1 MDAEARRPSIAAWCA
16 ALVLFSP
23 IAYFLSLGPAVL
35 AANYF
40 ESLESPLE
48 IYVAPAEFVYLRSPQ
63 PVKSS
68 LDWYVELWDR

>member
-1 MDAEARRPSIAAWCA
+1 MDHDPRRPSVAAWCA

-23 IAYFLSLGPAVL
+23 FAYFLSLGPAVL
-35 AANYF
+35 AANHF
-40 ESLESPLE
+40 EALENPLE
-48 IYVAPAEFVYLRSPQ
+48 IYVAPAQFVYLLSPQ

>member
-1 MDAEARRPSIAAWCA
+1 MEHDTRRPSVVAWCA

-35 AANYF
+35 AANHF
-40 ESLESPLE
+40 EVLEDPLG
-48 IYVAPAEFVYLRSPQ
+48 IYVAPAQFVYTLSPQ

-68 LDWYVELWDR
+68 VDWYVELWDR